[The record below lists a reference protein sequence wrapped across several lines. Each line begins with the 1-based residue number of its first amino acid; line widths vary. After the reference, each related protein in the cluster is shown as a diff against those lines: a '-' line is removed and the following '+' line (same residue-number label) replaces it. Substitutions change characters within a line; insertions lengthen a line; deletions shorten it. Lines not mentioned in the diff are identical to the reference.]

1 MACAKSRG
9 RLRSRS
15 ADDGVV
21 QSELAGDRD
30 AATVASMIWQKIQ
43 SLFAGTARME
53 ELFREEWTTLLVA
66 NVPLY
71 SRLPDDLKYRLHERI
86 GRFIAA
92 TRFEGCNGLELTE
105 GMILTVAAQ
114 ACLLVLHREGK
125 PYPDLTTVYLYPTTF
140 SSVLRQQDASGVV
153 TEGEVHRLGESWG
166 TGTVVLAWDSV
177 AQGARNTED
186 AQNVTFHEFAH
197 QLDHENGD
205 TDGAPTL
212 SSREAYRSWAR
223 VFGANYAE
231 IRERVEAGKP
241 GLMDPYGATQPAEF
255 FAVATET
262 FFEKP
267 RQLCRKYPD
276 LYEELKGFYG
286 VDPQEWLGQSQE

>member
-1 MACAKSRG
+1 
-9 RLRSRS
+9 
-15 ADDGVV
+15 
-21 QSELAGDRD
+21 
-30 AATVASMIWQKIQ
+30 MIWQKLT
-43 SLFAGTARME
+43 SLFAESERPE
-53 ELFREEWTTLLVA
+53 ELFKEEWIGLLVA

-71 SRLPDDLKYRLHERI
+71 LRLPEDLKLRLHERI
-86 GRFIAA
+86 ARFIAS

-114 ACLLVLHREGK
+114 ACLLVLYREGK

-140 SSVLRQQDASGVV
+140 SSVLKQRDAIGVV
-153 TEGEVHRLGESWG
+153 TEGEAHRLGESWG

-186 AQNVTFHEFAH
+186 ARNVTLHEFAH
-197 QLDHENGD
+197 QLDHEDGA
-205 TDGAPTL
+205 TDGAPAL
-212 SSREAYRSWAR
+212 PNREAYRSWAR

-231 IRERVEAGKP
+231 IRERIEAGKP
-241 GLMDPYGATQPAEF
+241 GLLDPYGATEPAEF

-267 RQLCRKYPD
+267 RQLCDKYPD

-286 VDPQEWLGQSQE
+286 VDPQEWFT